1 MALKDKISLYDRN
14 GNLGETGRPVSETQ
28 AGDFQQN
35 NFKDTEDHLEE
46 LLNKRIQSNTTGE
59 TYPSHNYFRPPSK
72 DLDLEAID
80 GGNGYFHGT
89 ANPQV
94 YQGLQVNGTD
104 LLRDLLVNEYTYG
117 NPASTVPKPNP
128 TAPGPQIDLDGL
140 DPVGYT
146 SNQSLLDDNARF

>member
-1 MALKDKISLYDRN
+1 MSLD
-14 GNLGETGRPVSETQ
+14 
-28 AGDFQQN
+28 QQ
-35 NFKDTEDHLEE
+35 
-46 LLNKRIQSNTTGE
+46 RI
-59 TYPSHNYFRPPSK
+59 
-72 DLDLEAID
+72 DLEAID

-104 LLRDLLVNEYTYG
+104 LHRDLLVNEYTYG

-140 DPVGYT
+140 DPTGYT